1 MANGEDLTD
10 LQAVDFALGGVIA
23 GAYEGLADAG
33 P

>member
-23 GAYEGLADAG
+23 GADRKSVV
-33 P
+33 